1 VRSLRG
7 RLSVWLLAGT
17 GLLLGGGG
25 LFLDWTIRAQVRQD
39 FDGGL
44 LAEARSMM
52 AVTEQEGQA
61 ISVELSPGLMPEFDA
76 GRRRPD
82 YYQVWV
88 DGGRVLA
95 RSPSLR
101 GATLPRSPAVASNP
115 RFADLVLPDGR
126 PGRSVQVTFQ
136 PQIEPDDE
144 RETARLGGGRPVH
157 LAATLVVARG
167 SEARDAFLA
176 SFHWTL
182 VLFGAGLLLGS
193 ALLVWAVTQFA
204 LRPLDDLARRLRA
217 MDAGSLGEPLAI
229 AGAPSELL
237 PTIAHLDDLLARLA
251 ASFERERTF
260 SANVAHELRTPL
272 AELRTVSEVALRWQ
286 GDAAALRAALGE
298 VHGVGLQMER
308 VVVNLLALARCD
320 SGQHRV
326 HTARVEL
333 RDTVD
338 RCWRCA
344 AAEATPGGAMA
355 ALAVPVGF
363 AIVTDAEKLELIL
376 ANLFANAIAYGVAGE
391 PIACAVGAADGRFH
405 LSVSNRTAELVPQ
418 DLPRLFDR
426 FWRKDQARSDG
437 GHAGLGL
444 SLVAA
449 LCELLGFSREARLEG
464 DVFQVVVSGPLHAD
478 H

>member
-1 VRSLRG
+1 MRSLRG

-17 GLLLGGGG
+17 GLLLAGGG
-25 LFLDWTIRAQVRQD
+25 LFLDWTIRSQVRQD

-52 AVTEQEGQA
+52 AVTEQEGHA

-76 GRRRPD
+76 GRQRPD

-95 RSPSLR
+95 RSASLR
-101 GATLPRSPAVASNP
+101 GATLPRSPAVSGNP

-144 RETARLGGGRPVH
+144 RETARLGGHPVR

-193 ALLVWAVTQFA
+193 ALLVWAVTQLA

-286 GDAAALRAALGE
+286 GDAAALRAALAE

-326 HTARVEL
+326 HTSRVEL
-333 RDTVD
+333 RDTVE
-338 RCWRCA
+338 RSWRCA
-344 AAEATPGGAMA
+344 AAEATPGGARA
-355 ALAVPVGF
+355 ALEVPAGL
-363 AIVTDAEKLELIL
+363 AIVTDPEKLELIL

-391 PIACAVGAADGRFH
+391 PITCAAGAADGRFH
-405 LSVSNRTAELVPQ
+405 LSVSNRTAELAPQ
-418 DLPRLFDR
+418 DLPHLFDR

-449 LCELLGFSREARLEG
+449 LCELLGFARAARLEG
-464 DVFQVVVSGPLHAD
+464 DVFQVVVSGPLHGKY
-478 H
+478 